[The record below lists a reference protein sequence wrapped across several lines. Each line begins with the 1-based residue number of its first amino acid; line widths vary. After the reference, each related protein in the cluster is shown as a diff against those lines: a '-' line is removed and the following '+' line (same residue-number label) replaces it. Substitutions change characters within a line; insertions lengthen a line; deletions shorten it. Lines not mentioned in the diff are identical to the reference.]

1 MRARLAL
8 LFALAVL
15 GLALVPSRSRA
26 ELWCADPMWA
36 HEWGVVVFQA
46 GAGSRSAGP
55 RLPAHFHGP
64 SGTGTASTMGPPVRE
79 LPVDGG
85 ERALPVLAFYTTGAW
100 EPGPVGIEVGF
111 RDGEATRWFPEV
123 DARRTLAEVTSPAAI
138 AERARLVATR
148 RSRTQ
153 GSLPP
158 TGRDPTRQL
167 VWDRLELD
175 RQARHPVAPTTE
187 GWVRAL
193 RDEPSALWVNR
204 TSATG
209 GESERFVFYEARTRE
224 APAITIE
231 RGPTHAA
238 GRRHLVLRNTSSHP
252 VHDVLLVHR
261 EGAQV
266 FVLSVPTIGARA
278 SAGYVLE
285 EHAVPAAALPDA
297 TRGQLRAALV
307 DPQRT
312 AAPTGHAWGGPHG
325 CVMQRDPAVPF
336 DHTTDHRLYAAEVDR
351 VLDAWGPR
359 FFDATGTTLVY
370 REDVAQLDEVMP
382 LAVHT
387 DMYHHV
393 ELRRLGLA
401 LVENVT
407 LP

>member
-1 MRARLAL
+1 MRTRLAL
-8 LFALAVL
+8 LTALVAL
-15 GLALVPSRSRA
+15 GLALVPSPSRA
-26 ELWCADPMWA
+26 ELWCADAMWA
-36 HEWGVVVFQA
+36 HEWGVVVFQGGA
-46 GAGSRSAGP
+46 GARTAGP
-55 RLPAHFHGP
+55 RLPSYFHSP
-64 SGTGTASTMGPPVRE
+64 SGTGAPSTSGPPVRE

-85 ERALPVLAFYTTGAW
+85 ERALPVLAFYTSGSW
-100 EPGPVGIEVGF
+100 QPGPVGIEVGF

-123 DARRTLAEVTSPAAI
+123 DARRTLADVTSPAAI
-138 AERARLVATR
+138 AARARLLSTR
-148 RSRTQ
+148 ASRTL
-153 GSLPP
+153 GSLPT

-175 RQARHPVAPTTE
+175 RQARHAVAPTTE
-187 GWVRAL
+187 AWVQAL

-204 TSATG
+204 ATATG

-224 APAITIE
+224 APAITLE
-231 RGPTHAA
+231 RGPTYAA
-238 GRRHLVLRNTSSHP
+238 GRRHLVLRNTSAHP

-261 EGAQV
+261 EGTRT

-285 EHAVPAAALPDA
+285 EHPVASADPSAA
-297 TRGQLRAALV
+297 TRQQLERALV
-307 DPQRT
+307 DPH
-312 AAPTGHAWGGPHG
+312 ASAPPTGHSWGGPHG
-325 CVMQRDPAVPF
+325 CVMQRDPAIPF
-336 DHTTDHRLYAAEVDR
+336 DHTSDHRLYAAEVSR

-359 FFDATGTTLVY
+359 FFDAPGTTLVY

-401 LVENVT
+401 LVENVS